1 MGGPNWVVGSNHNA
15 SQLEAAE
22 RLGDVDTVQPPF
34 SAIHRDAAAEELP
47 WCEAHRTV
55 VIVYSPMQSGL
66 LTGRFSAERASSLP
80 RNDWRS
86 RAAEFTGDKLQ
97 RNLELAHALTPIAA
111 RHSTTVAAVAVA
123 WTLAWPGVSGAIVGA
138 RNTAQV
144 DGWIDSS
151 TLALDS
157 KDLAVIAD
165 AIDATGAGSGPIRP

>member
-1 MGGPNWVVGSNHNA
+1 MGGPNWVAGSNHNA

-34 SAIHRDAAAEELP
+34 SAIRRDAAAEELP

-86 RAAEFTGDKLQ
+86 RAAEFTGDKL
-97 RNLELAHALTPIAA
+97 
-111 RHSTTVAAVAVA
+111 
-123 WTLAWPGVSGAIVGA
+123 
-138 RNTAQV
+138 
-144 DGWIDSS
+144 
-151 TLALDS
+151 
-157 KDLAVIAD
+157 
-165 AIDATGAGSGPIRP
+165 